1 MSQNI
6 LQGYVA
12 VEVNKSDNANI
23 PFPATVVVGVSDSI
37 TANQL
42 IATGSTDFVAAGVK
56 IGDIVYN
63 ETEGT
68 AATVLDVLDPQILLL
83 NADIFQLVGGG
94 EDFII
99 GKSGNLKVTTIAGQT
114 VTFVA
119 LPIGFFPVQVKKVWG
134 KNGDAGM
141 ADNIIALW

>member
-1 MSQNI
+1 MDN
-6 LQGYVA
+6 LQDANNGCVLYIG
-12 VEVNKSDNANI
+12 KSGNLKVTTVYGANPMDNLQDANN
-23 PFPATVVVGVSDSI
+23 GC
-37 TANQL
+37 
-42 IATGSTDFVAAGVK
+42 
-56 IGDIVYN
+56 
-63 ETEGT
+63 
-68 AATVLDVLDPQILLL
+68 VLY
-83 NADIFQLVGGG
+83 
-94 EDFII
+94 I